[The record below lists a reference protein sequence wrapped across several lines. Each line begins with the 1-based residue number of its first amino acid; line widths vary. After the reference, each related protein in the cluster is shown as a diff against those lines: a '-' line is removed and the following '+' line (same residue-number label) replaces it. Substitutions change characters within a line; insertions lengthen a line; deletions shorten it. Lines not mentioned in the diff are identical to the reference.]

1 MKIIE
6 NRFKIFAFSAILII
20 AGLIVM
26 IMNQTSG
33 KGLFNYDVEFKGG
46 TQYVFNIGKEFNNA
60 DIEKIVTDTTGQ
72 SATVQVIGNP
82 EDYNVQVT
90 LLEVT
95 PEQREALTAGIYE
108 FYGIDD
114 SALMNMQVIS
124 PTISSEMRNNAFMAI
139 IVASIAMLIYVSIRF
154 HNFHA
159 GASAIIALVHD
170 VSLVVLFYAVFRL
183 PLNYSFIAVVLT
195 ILGYS
200 INSTIVIFDRI
211 RENKGRSHKTSDE
224 DLMNESIKQTLT
236 RSLYTTITTLLTVVS
251 LYIFGVQ
258 SIRDFTLPI
267 IFGIIVGTY
276 SSVCLSSSV
285 WYTLTRKTK
294 NAK

>member
-6 NRFKIFAFSAILII
+6 NRFKIFALSAILII
-20 AGLIVM
+20 AGLVVM
-26 IMNQTSG
+26 IINQTSG

-60 DIEKIVTDTTGQ
+60 DIEKIVTETTGHSGTIQ
-72 SATVQVIGNP
+72 KIGSDEDYTVQI
-82 EDYNVQVT
+82 T

-95 PEQREALTAGIYE
+95 PEQREALTSGIYE
-108 FYGIDD
+108 FYSIDET
-114 SALMNMQVIS
+114 ALMNMQVIS
-124 PTISSEMRNNAFMAI
+124 PTISSEMRSDAFLAV

-170 VSLVVLFYAVFRL
+170 VALVVLFYGVFRL
-183 PLNYSFIAVVLT
+183 PLNYSFIAVTLT

-211 RENKGRSHKTSDE
+211 RENKGRHHRLTDE
-224 DLMNESIKQTLT
+224 ELMNESVKQTLT
-236 RSLYTTITTLLTVVS
+236 RSLYTTITTLLTVTCLFV
-251 LYIFGVQ
+251 LGVQ

-267 IFGIIVGTY
+267 IFGVVVGTY
-276 SSVCLSSSV
+276 SSICLSSSI
-285 WYTLTRKTK
+285 WYTLTRKSK
-294 NAK
+294 KI